1 MQVAGV
7 AGALRERFAVVS
19 SWWVTGALAVLAALL
34 RLPALS
40 RPREFSFDETY
51 YAKDAF
57 SLLRFGYER
66 AFVDGA
72 NALLLAG
79 RTDVFEN
86 RPEFVVH
93 PPLGKWAIAI
103 GEALFGMNPLGWRM
117 VPALLGIWAVVLV
130 HRIMLR
136 LSGSLMTAALAGLF
150 MAIDGL
156 AIVLS
161 RTALLDQ
168 MLMFFVVA
176 TFWALLR
183 DRDQYAHTLTL
194 REYDVPTAPWRLL
207 RPWRLLAI
215 ALIAAA
221 VASKWSGL
229 WFALTF
235 AVVAL
240 LWDLQLRR
248 DHGLPTGQGWLGDL
262 AWVLTAAVLGAGGYL
277 LSWVGWFRSTAAWDR
292 TWSAGPQW
300 LPQAL
305 RALLHYHQEALQFH
319 TNLTTDH
326 PYKAAPYWWPL
337 MLRPTSFSYDTA
349 KVGQQGCRVSSCSAE
364 VLALG
369 NVVLWWLASLTM
381 LALLGFA
388 VARLLRIDSSAGSR
402 IRWDIAWPLLAAVGA
417 GWLPWIYWHN
427 RTTFSF
433 YSIAFAPFM
442 FMLAAY
448 GLNWFSGRRVVV
460 AVEAAD
466 APATPVSQ
474 LSRHAVSPARVS
486 IAVVLVLA
494 MVAFSAFFY
503 PVWTGQ
509 QLSYDGWLSRMWLSS
524 WI

>member
-1 MQVAGV
+1 MHVTGV
-7 AGALRERFAVVS
+7 AGALRARFTDVR
-19 SWWVTGALAVLAALL
+19 SWWVTGALAALAALL

-57 SLLRFGYER
+57 SLLHFGYER

-72 NALLLAG
+72 NSLLLAG
-79 RTDVFEN
+79 RTNVFKN
-86 RPEFVVH
+86 QPEFVVH

-103 GEALFGMNPLGWRM
+103 GEALFGMNPFGWRI
-117 VPALLGIWAVVLV
+117 VTALLGVWAVVLV

-136 LSGSLMTAALAGLF
+136 LSGNLLTAALAGFF

-156 AIVLS
+156 AIVMS

-168 MLMFFVVA
+168 TLMFFVLA

-194 REYDVPTAPWRLL
+194 REYDVPTPSWRGL

-229 WFALTF
+229 WFALVF

-248 DHGLPTGQGWLGDL
+248 DHGLPTGSAWLSDL
-262 AWVLTAAVLGAGGYL
+262 TWVVTAAVLGTGGYL
-277 LSWVGWFRSTAAWDR
+277 LAWMGWFRSSAAWDR
-292 TWSAGPQW
+292 NWTDGPRW

-319 TNLTTDH
+319 TNLTSSH

-337 MLRPTSFSYDTA
+337 MLRPTSFSYNSF
-349 KVGQQGCRVSSCSAE
+349 KPGEQGCRAPSCSAE

-369 NVVLWWLASLTM
+369 NVVVWWVASLTI
-381 LALLGFA
+381 LALLAFA
-388 VARLLRIDSSAGSR
+388 IARLFRIDSGAGAR
-402 IRWDIAWPLLAAVGA
+402 IRWNVAWPLLAAVGA

-433 YSIAFAPFM
+433 YSIVFAPFM

-448 GLNWFSGRRVVV
+448 GLSWFTGKRVLL
-460 AVEAAD
+460 AMEAAD
-466 APATPVSQ
+466 ATDSPALP
-474 LSRHAVSPARVS
+474 LSRETHSLARVS

-494 MVAFSAFFY
+494 MVAFSVFFY
-503 PVWTGQ
+503 PLWTGQ
-509 QLSYDGWLSRMWLSS
+509 VLSYDGWLSRMWLTS